1 MDVFNRVCI
10 TGLKSLLSVQ
20 TVYDVSE
27 VIGFRPLSNPSIKL
41 VKSQGLNSA
50 YICFSYMVF
59 IRDHVFLICVRL
71 FCMCDF
77 AFLIFIMNIA

>member
-1 MDVFNRVCI
+1 MDVFHRVCI

-27 VIGFRPLSNPSIKL
+27 VVGFRPLRNPSVKL
-41 VKSQGLNSA
+41 VKSNGLNSA

-59 IRDHVFLICVRL
+59 IGDHVFLICEKL
-71 FCMCDF
+71 SCMCDF
-77 AFLIFIMNIA
+77 VFLFF